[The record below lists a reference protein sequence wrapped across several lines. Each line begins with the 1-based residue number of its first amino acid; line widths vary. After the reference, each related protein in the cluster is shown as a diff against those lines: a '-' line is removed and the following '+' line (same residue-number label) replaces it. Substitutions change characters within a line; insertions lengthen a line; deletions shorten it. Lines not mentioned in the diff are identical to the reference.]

1 MSVGSIKALA
11 NKGMDIMLKVSN
23 IKIKKFSAKINLY
36 FLNSFADK
44 IVDNFFNIKN
54 IILGCYWKILK
65 LWKILLRIF

>member
-1 MSVGSIKALA
+1 MLA
-11 NKGMDIMLKVSN
+11 NKGIDIMLKVSN
-23 IKIKKFSAKINLY
+23 INIKKFSVKINLP

-54 IILGCYWKILK
+54 IIFGYYWKILK